1 MNAIIWLIFSN
12 NLFAGEGII
21 FNPEH
26 TLAQFAK
33 WPLDS
38 SSSLQLG
45 PHEPRLSLKST
56 SGFSPSAPVRSC

>member
-26 TLAQFAK
+26 TLVQFAK

-38 SSSLQLG
+38 SSSLWLG
-45 PHEPRLSLKST
+45 PHEPRLLLKST